1 MIYILL
7 TGFTKDK
14 DVVKVDNIDSV
25 KEPGEGLINISLKG
39 SRGISK
45 AEGHHRI
52 FEVAVPCIKHSLLA
66 VLLLNRN
73 LVIGILEVKFSEE
86 LYSA

>member
-1 MIYILL
+1 MLL
-7 TGFTKDK
+7 AGFTKDK
-14 DVVKVDNIDSV
+14 DIIKVDDIDSI

-45 AEGHHRI
+45 AKGHHYIFKVAIPRI
-52 FEVAVPCIKHSLLA
+52 KRSLLA

-73 LVIGILEVKFSEE
+73 LVIGILKVKFSKE
-86 LYSA
+86 LYST

>member
-7 TGFTKDK
+7 AGFTKDK
-14 DVVKVDNIDSV
+14 DIVKVDNVDSV

-39 SRGISK
+39 GRGISK
-45 AEGHHRI
+45 AEGHHHI
-52 FEVAVPCIKHSLLA
+52 FEVAVPRTKHSLPA

-73 LVIGILEVKFSEE
+73 SVIGILEVKFSKE
-86 LYSA
+86 LHST

>member
-7 TGFTKDK
+7 VGFTKDK
-14 DVVKVDNIDSV
+14 DIIKVDNIDSV

-45 AEGHHRI
+45 AEGYHRI
-52 FEVAVPCIKHSLLA
+52 FEVAVPRTKRSLLA
-66 VLLLNRN
+66 VLLLDRN
-73 LVIGILEVKFSEE
+73 SVIGILKVKFSEE
-86 LYSA
+86 LHST

>member
-14 DVVKVDNIDSV
+14 DIIKVDDIDSI
-25 KEPGEGLINISLKG
+25 KEPSKGPINISLKG

-73 LVIGILEVKFSEE
+73 LVIGILKVKFSKE
-86 LYSA
+86 LYST

>member
-1 MIYILL
+1 MIHILL
-7 TGFTKDK
+7 AGFTKDK
-14 DVVKVDNIDSV
+14 DIVKVDNIDSI

-45 AEGHHRI
+45 AEGHYYI
-52 FEVAVPCIKHSLLA
+52 FKVAILYIKRSLLV

-73 LVIGILEVKFSEE
+73 LVIGILEVKFGKE
-86 LYSA
+86 LRSA

>member
-7 TGFTKDK
+7 AGFTKDK
-14 DVVKVDNIDSV
+14 DIIKVDNIDSV

-39 SRGISK
+39 SRGISE
-45 AEGHHRI
+45 AEGHYCI
-52 FEVAVPCIKHSLLA
+52 FEVAVLRTKRSLLA

-73 LVIGILEVKFSEE
+73 LVIGILKDKFGEE
-86 LYSA
+86 LHST

>member
-1 MIYILL
+1 M
-7 TGFTKDK
+7 GFTKDK
-14 DVVKVDNIDSV
+14 DIIKVDDIDSI

-45 AEGHHRI
+45 AEGHYCI
-52 FEVAVPCIKHSLLA
+52 FKVAIPCMKRSLLV

-73 LVIGILEVKFSEE
+73 LVIGILKVKFSEE
-86 LYSA
+86 LRST